1 MHVIIIGDIVNSRQ
15 VDTDRWLRILE
26 EALQRYTKNF
36 DIFRGDS
43 FQAELP
49 VADCFKFVFYVKAR
63 IKSLNYLDVRLG
75 IGIGEIEYSD
85 DSIRKSN
92 GQAFIYA
99 GEAFDALRKD
109 LVLLRSPWP
118 EYDAPVNIMMDLA
131 MELSGKWT
139 VNMAESVAIALEN
152 PEASQKELADI
163 LKRKYQSQVST
174 ELSKAHFVQL
184 SKVIDYCTQELIK
197 RC

>member
-15 VDTDRWLRILE
+15 GDTDRWLRILE

-43 FQAELP
+43 FQAELS

>member
-1 MHVIIIGDIVNSRQ
+1 MHIIIIGDIVNSRQ
-15 VDTDRWLRILE
+15 VDTDLWLPVLE
-26 EALQRYTKNF
+26 EALKRYTQKF

-63 IKSLNYLDVRLG
+63 IRSLAPLDVRLG
-75 IGIGEIEYSD
+75 IGIGEVEYTD

-92 GQAFIYA
+92 GSAFVYA

-109 LVLLRSPWP
+109 LVMLRSPWS
-118 EYDAPVNIMMDLA
+118 EYDEPVNIMMDLA
-131 MELSGKWT
+131 MELSDKWT

-152 PEASQKELADI
+152 PEASQKELADM

-174 ELSKAHFVQL
+174 ELSKAHFAQL
-184 SKVIDYCTQELIK
+184 SKVMDYCTQQLIK